1 VTVLMYN
8 LLFPAKSRRVVFD
21 KDDEDVLKEVCH
33 SIEKRY
39 EVEFLEIGTDK
50 YHVHFFCAISSA
62 ILRGQGSEDYQKC
75 DGK

>member
-21 KDDEDVLKEVCH
+21 KDDDDVLKEDCH

-50 YHVHFFCAISSA
+50 
-62 ILRGQGSEDYQKC
+62 
-75 DGK
+75 